1 VVVTPPS
8 KLDNRPRP
16 RGRVGD
22 FVGRL
27 ALVLLLLGIVAG
39 GAWGLAALNRK
50 PTVPPHA
57 EFPVPFQLVK
67 PGSAV
72 PADTGQVPQAAP
84 AGEAATGGDPMG
96 DWARK
101 VSDKTDIPARAL
113 RAYAIADLVMRSQ
126 APSCQISWAT
136 LAGIGR
142 VESHHGTIGG
152 ARLGDDGRPSRPII
166 GIPLNGGPGVRAI
179 QDSDGGALD
188 GDATWD
194 RAVGPMQFIPTTW
207 VKYAQRANGD
217 GQAPD
222 PQNIDDAALAAARY
236 LCSGSRNLGSGEGW
250 WAAVMAYNNSV
261 EYGQNVFS
269 GADAY
274 ARASVG

>member
-1 VVVTPPS
+1 VTPPS
-8 KLDNRPRP
+8 KLTNEPRQ
-16 RGRVGD
+16 RGRVGN
-22 FVGRL
+22 FAGRL
-27 ALVLLLLGIVAG
+27 ALALLLIVFVAV
-39 GAWGLAALNRK
+39 GAWGLAAINRK
-50 PTVPPHA
+50 PNVPPRA
-57 EFPVPFQLVK
+57 EFPVPFQLVD
-67 PGSAV
+67 PGSAI
-72 PADTGQVPQAAP
+72 PAGSGQVPQAAP
-84 AGEAATGGDPMG
+84 AGDAATGGDPMG

-101 VSDKTDIPARAL
+101 VSDKTDIPERAL

-152 ARLGDDGRPSRPII
+152 AKLGDDGRPSRPII
-166 GIPLNGGPGVRAI
+166 GIPLDGGPGVRAI
-179 QDSDGGALD
+179 QDSDGGVLD
-188 GDATWD
+188 GDVTWD

-217 GQAPD
+217 GQPPD